1 MRAVV
6 MGAVEGT
13 RVALRSI
20 AMSPGWS
27 LAGVVTLPP
36 QLSNRHSDFVDIG
49 AAAAEFGSEIIQAA
63 DGNDPAVVKRVSVA
77 IARCAFVI
85 GWSPICRQPMLE
97 TGRLG
102 TIAYHPAPLPRLRGR
117 APIPWTILLATDH
130 RWDLVSG
137 STKVRIRSD
146 PSPAFLSRG
155 PDETADY
162 AMAVTC
168 AH

>member
-49 AAAAEFGSEIIQAA
+49 AAAAEFGSEIIQTATGTICSRQA
-63 DGNDPAVVKRVSVA
+63 GPVV
-77 IARCAFVI
+77 IARCVI
-85 GWSPICRQPMLE
+85 CHRMVADLPPAMLKTVAWE
-97 TGRLG
+97 PSAITRTTAAASRTRSYSLDDPARRADPAGTLFWIDEGTDTGA
-102 TIAYHPAPLPRLRGR
+102 I
-117 APIPWTILLATDH
+117 
-130 RWDLVSG
+130 
-137 STKVRIRSD
+137 
-146 PSPAFLSRG
+146 
-155 PDETADY
+155 
-162 AMAVTC
+162 
-168 AH
+168 